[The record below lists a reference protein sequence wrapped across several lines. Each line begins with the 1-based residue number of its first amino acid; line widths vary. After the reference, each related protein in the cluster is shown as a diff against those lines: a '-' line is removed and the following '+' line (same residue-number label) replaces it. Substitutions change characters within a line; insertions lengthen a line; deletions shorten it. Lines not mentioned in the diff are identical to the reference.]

1 MFIVARPQISEEV
14 VSPIRSRFTIEPLE
28 PGFGY
33 TVGNSLRRT
42 LLSSIPGAAISSV
55 RIEGVLHEFSTVPKV
70 TEDVTDIILNLKEL
84 TLRSELEEP
93 TTVYL
98 KAKGPAEVTAGDIAP
113 PAGVEILNSDL
124 HVATLGKGATL
135 EMEMTVERGVGYRM
149 ADKNKKPRDP
159 IGVIPVDSIFSPV
172 RKVSYAV
179 ENTRV
184 EQMTDR
190 DRLILDVETDGSV
203 TPREAVASAGG
214 TLLELV
220 NLFAE
225 LAEAASVT
233 VGPGRRRG
241 DAQRLRHHDRGA
253 EPLGSLLQLP
263 EARGHQRGR
272 RPGAEVRGRAH
283 GHPQLRAEVDRRGQ
297 AQARGARPGS
307 AGGVAVPRPKKGPRL
322 GSGPAHQKLML
333 STLAAQLFV
342 HEAINTTEAK
352 AKVLRPYA
360 EQLITKAKRGD
371 LASRREVLKDITD
384 RDVVARLFHEIGPR
398 FAERQGGY
406 TRILKLGQRRATG
419 RPWPASS
426 SWSAPSRNR
435 LARSVCRRGSGVV
448 RLLVAYDGTEFR
460 GWARSAIRPSGPSR
474 DCSRT
479 RSRW

>member
-1 MFIVARPQISEEV
+1 VFIVARPQISEEV

-70 TEDVTDIILNLKEL
+70 TEDVTDIILNLKDL

-98 KAKGPAEVTAGDIAP
+98 KAKGPAKVTAGDIAP
-113 PAGVEILNSDL
+113 PAGVEILNADL
-124 HVATLGKGATL
+124 HVATLGKGANL

-172 RKVSYAV
+172 RKVSYSV

-220 NLFAE
+220 NLFSE

-233 VGPGRRRG
+233 VGPA
-241 DAQRLRHHDRGA
+241 DD
-253 EPLGSLLQLP
+253 
-263 EARGHQRGR
+263 
-272 RPGAEVRGRAH
+272 
-283 GHPQLRAEVDRRGQ
+283 
-297 AQARGARPGS
+297 
-307 AGGVAVPRPKKGPRL
+307 
-322 GSGPAHQKLML
+322 
-333 STLAAQLFV
+333 
-342 HEAINTTEAK
+342 EAI
-352 AKVLRPYA
+352 PSDYG
-360 EQLITKAKRGD
+360 ITIEELNLSVRSYNCLQREGIHAVGD
-371 LASRREVLKDITD
+371 LV
-384 RDVVARLFHEIGPR
+384 
-398 FAERQGGY
+398 
-406 TRILKLGQRRATG
+406 
-419 RPWPASS
+419 
-426 SWSAPSRNR
+426 
-435 LARSVCRRGSGVV
+435 
-448 RLLVAYDGTEFR
+448 
-460 GWARSAIRPSGPSR
+460 
-474 DCSRT
+474 
-479 RSRW
+479 